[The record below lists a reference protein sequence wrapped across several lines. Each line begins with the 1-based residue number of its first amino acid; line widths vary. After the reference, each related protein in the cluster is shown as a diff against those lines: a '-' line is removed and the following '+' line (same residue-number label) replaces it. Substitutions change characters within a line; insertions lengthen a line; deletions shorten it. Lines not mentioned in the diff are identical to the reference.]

1 MDLISGKWL
10 LLLGCAAT
18 WSVLFSMFD
27 APQVRGWRN
36 LGLLACYVLGAVMAF
51 VLPWP
56 VALATWGLVGISSGL
71 LYVAY
76 ELFAFVMSADRSQA
90 SRPNPMVVV
99 HGLVLWPIMLPEC
112 IEYWLA
118 DLGVL
123 KEPVVPGR
131 SERS

>member
-10 LLLGCAAT
+10 LLLGCAAS

-27 APQVRGWRN
+27 SPQVRGWRN
-36 LGLLACYVLGAVMAF
+36 LGLWACYLLGAVMAF
-51 VLPWP
+51 VLPWR
-56 VALATWGLVGISSGL
+56 VALGTWSVVGVSSGL

-76 ELFAFVMSADRSQA
+76 ELFAFARSTDRSQS
-90 SRPNPMVVV
+90 SRPNLVTVV
-99 HGLVLWPIMLPEC
+99 HGLALWPIMLPES
-112 IEYWLA
+112 IEYLLA

-131 SERS
+131 DERS